1 MIVTCAVPYGK
12 ILGSSGHDLA
22 QLELFLS
29 DEASEA
35 TCYLKNLA
43 FETIVLFFF
52 W

>member
-22 QLELFLS
+22 QLELLPS
-29 DEASEA
+29 DEASEV
-35 TCYLKNLA
+35 TYYLKNLA
-43 FETIVLFFF
+43 FETIVLLF